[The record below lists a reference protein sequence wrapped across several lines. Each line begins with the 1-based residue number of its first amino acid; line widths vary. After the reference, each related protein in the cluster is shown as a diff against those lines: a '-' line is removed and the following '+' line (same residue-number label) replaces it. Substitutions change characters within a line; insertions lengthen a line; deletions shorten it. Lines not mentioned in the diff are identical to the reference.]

1 MHVVQQTN
9 AATICNKQAK
19 LYTTDCYRFLPLA
32 LTRASYSQT
41 CYDTKP
47 VAPRLRETGTPH
59 IPAQRSRRSLLEYGT
74 A

>member
-1 MHVVQQTN
+1 MLCNKQN
-9 AATICNKQAK
+9 AATKCNKQTR
-19 LYTTDCYRFLPLA
+19 LYTTDFYRFLPLA

-41 CYDTKP
+41 CSDTKP
-47 VAPRLRETGTPH
+47 VAPRLRETGTPR